1 MPSASFTSS
10 RSYVRRS
17 RRKGVNRIALPS
29 RPSGNIMDPMQ
40 QNIPGPSTAS
50 HSGGNSSANAG
61 APSLQNN
68 DNITNSN
75 ISIAPQDSSSV
86 PSSSHSTSPASC
98 SSGDT
103 SSQSAA
109 IVVSTSSAAAAA
121 STAAGAVSSEMFVD
135 VSGASSSQSLNSGP
149 STSSGITGSC
159 SFGVVNAK
167 NMIGASGSNNLI
179 GSSGF
184 NTGGSFVG
192 GHLMES
198 GSGNICAGPS
208 SSSTHNS
215 NSNSSTVNHTNNC
228 NPLYSNS
235 VLCNSLSNASNVTAS
250 TSASATNSTHQS
262 PYDLRRKMPSNGH
275 EHWCNTSTSSI
286 LTSPSASI
294 SIASTSNIAAPNMSN
309 SSSQS
314 VSCGSPPLMGGSCNS
329 ASISVMPSSSSSS
342 SAIVHAPLT
351 SANFPVNST
360 TTGAPLGPSPTVHSS
375 IPQQHCSALPIGGI
389 EDNNFMLPARKR
401 SRRLYAQTAEV
412 PCMAACTGSI
422 SLVGPTAAQYLQYEM
437 PDEVL
442 LAIFSYLLEQD
453 LCRLSLVCKRFN
465 TIANDT
471 ELWKRLYQSV
481 FEYDMP
487 LFNSELCKFVFEKPE
502 ESDFANPWKESFRQL
517 YRGVHVRAGFQD
529 KKYSGRSILFFN
541 TIQGALDYPEER
553 AAAAAIGSAAS
564 SNTSGSIGNAN
575 NCGGNVSGVA
585 NIYEEN
591 IQPADHPGP
600 LIFLHAGHYKGEYL
614 YIESDVALIG
624 AASGNVAESVILER
638 EAGSTMMFVEGAKYA
653 YVGYLT
659 LKFSPDVTSTVS
671 HHKHYCLDIG
681 ENCSPTVDNCIIR
694 SSSVVG
700 AAVCVSGVN
709 ANPVIRNCDI
719 SDCENVGLYV
729 TDYAQGTYEHNEIS
743 RNALAGIWV
752 KNFASPIMRE
762 NHIHHGRDVGIFTFE
777 NGMGYF
783 EKNDIHNNRIAGFE
797 VKAGANPTVVKCEI
811 HHGQTGGI
819 YVHENGLGQFIENR
833 IHSNNFA
840 GVWITSNSNPT
851 IRKNEIYNGHQGGV
865 YIFGDGRGLIEHNN
879 IYGNALAGIQIRTN
893 SDPIVRHNKIHHGQH
908 GGIYVHEK
916 GQGLIEEN
924 EVYSNT
930 LAGVWITTGS
940 TPVLRRNRIHSGKQV
955 GVYFYDNGH
964 GKLED
969 NDIFNH
975 LYSGVQI
982 RTGSNPVIR
991 GNKIW
996 GGQNGGVLVYNGGL
1010 GLLEQNEI
1018 FDNAMAGVWIKT
1030 DSNPTLKRNK
1040 IYDGR
1045 DGGICI
1051 FNGGKGVLE
1060 ENDIF
1065 RNTQA
1070 GVLISTQSH
1079 PILRRNRIYDGQ
1091 AAGVEITNNA
1101 TATLEH
1107 NQIFKNKF
1115 GGLCLASGV
1124 QPIIRGNNIFNN
1136 EDEVE
1141 KAVSCGQCLY
1151 KISSYTSFPMH
1162 DFYRCQTCNTTDRN
1176 AICVNC
1182 IKNCHSG
1189 HDVEFIRHDRF
1200 FCDCG
1205 AGTLSNQ
1212 CQLQGEPT
1220 QDTDTLYDSAA
1231 PMESHTLMVN

>member
-1 MPSASFTSS
+1 MTNTSS
-10 RSYVRRS
+10 STP
-17 RRKGVNRIALPS
+17 VNSTSSNFVLPS
-29 RPSGNIMDPMQ
+29 
-40 QNIPGPSTAS
+40 T
-50 HSGGNSSANAG
+50 SANAT
-61 APSLQNN
+61 A
-68 DNITNSN
+68 
-75 ISIAPQDSSSV
+75 V
-86 PSSSHSTSPASC
+86 
-98 SSGDT
+98 
-103 SSQSAA
+103 
-109 IVVSTSSAAAAA
+109 AAAAA
-121 STAAGAVSSEMFVD
+121 AATVSSC
-135 VSGASSSQSLNSGP
+135 SS
-149 STSSGITGSC
+149 
-159 SFGVVNAK
+159 
-167 NMIGASGSNNLI
+167 IGG
-179 GSSGF
+179 
-184 NTGGSFVG
+184 
-192 GHLMES
+192 
-198 GSGNICAGPS
+198 C
-208 SSSTHNS
+208 
-215 NSNSSTVNHTNNC
+215 C
-228 NPLYSNS
+228 
-235 VLCNSLSNASNVTAS
+235 
-250 TSASATNSTHQS
+250 HQS
-262 PYDLRRKMPSNGH
+262 PYDLRRKLPSSSHEQWCVASTSSAAGSATASCSAANVPTAAPSSGVLACGGGGVGGSNSGNGNIAPH
-275 EHWCNTSTSSI
+275 YNAITPSTSTS
-286 LTSPSASI
+286 ASL
-294 SIASTSNIAAPNMSN
+294 NCED
-309 SSSQS
+309 
-314 VSCGSPPLMGGSCNS
+314 SCY
-329 ASISVMPSSSSSS
+329 
-342 SAIVHAPLT
+342 
-351 SANFPVNST
+351 
-360 TTGAPLGPSPTVHSS
+360 
-375 IPQQHCSALPIGGI
+375 
-389 EDNNFMLPARKR
+389 MLPARKR
-401 SRRLYAQTAEV
+401 SKRMYTTTSTDTSG
-412 PCMAACTGSI
+412 PSAAH
-422 SLVGPTAAQYLQYEM
+422 YLQYEM

-442 LAIFSYLLEQD
+442 LTIFSYLLEQD

-481 FEYDMP
+481 YEYDLP
-487 LFNSELCKFVFEKPE
+487 LFNPEICKYVFVKAED
-502 ESDFANPWKESFRQL
+502 SDYGNPWKESFRQL
-517 YRGVHVRAGFQD
+517 YRGIHVRPGYQD
-529 KKYSGRSILFFN
+529 KKFKGRHIIHFN
-541 TIQGALDYPEER
+541 TIQGALDYPDDKMPHPPTNNAALN
-553 AAAAAIGSAAS
+553 AAANIGMPNSISGLSSQQNAANLYGADENAS
-564 SNTSGSIGNAN
+564 PE
-575 NCGGNVSGVA
+575 NVGT
-585 NIYEEN
+585 
-591 IQPADHPGP
+591 

-614 YIESDVALIG
+614 FIDSDIALIG
-624 AASGNVAESVILER
+624 AAPGNVAESVILER
-638 EAGSTMMFVEGAKYA
+638 EAGSTVMFVEGAKYA
-653 YVGYLT
+653 YVGYIT

-681 ENCSPTVDNCIIR
+681 ENCSPTVDNCIVR

-700 AAVCVSGVN
+700 AAVCVGGLN
-709 ANPVIRNCDI
+709 ANPAIRNCDI

-865 YIFGDGRGLIEHNN
+865 YIFGEGRGLIEHNN

-1051 FNGGKGVLE
+1051 FNGGKGILE

-1079 PILRRNRIYDGQ
+1079 PVLRRNRIYDGQ

-1124 QPIIRGNNIFNN
+1124 QPIVRGNNIFNN

-1141 KAVSCGQCLY
+1141 KAVSGGQCLY

-1182 IKNCHSG
+1182 IKNCHAG

-1205 AGTLSNQ
+1205 AGTLTNQ

>member
-1 MPSASFTSS
+1 MP
-10 RSYVRRS
+10 
-17 RRKGVNRIALPS
+17 
-29 RPSGNIMDPMQ
+29 
-40 QNIPGPSTAS
+40 
-50 HSGGNSSANAG
+50 
-61 APSLQNN
+61 
-68 DNITNSN
+68 
-75 ISIAPQDSSSV
+75 
-86 PSSSHSTSPASC
+86 
-98 SSGDT
+98 
-103 SSQSAA
+103 
-109 IVVSTSSAAAAA
+109 SSAAATFCIQSAA
-121 STAAGAVSSEMFVD
+121 
-135 VSGASSSQSLNSGP
+135 
-149 STSSGITGSC
+149 
-159 SFGVVNAK
+159 
-167 NMIGASGSNNLI
+167 
-179 GSSGF
+179 
-184 NTGGSFVG
+184 
-192 GHLMES
+192 H
-198 GSGNICAGPS
+198 
-208 SSSTHNS
+208 
-215 NSNSSTVNHTNNC
+215 
-228 NPLYSNS
+228 
-235 VLCNSLSNASNVTAS
+235 
-250 TSASATNSTHQS
+250 
-262 PYDLRRKMPSNGH
+262 
-275 EHWCNTSTSSI
+275 
-286 LTSPSASI
+286 
-294 SIASTSNIAAPNMSN
+294 
-309 SSSQS
+309 
-314 VSCGSPPLMGGSCNS
+314 
-329 ASISVMPSSSSSS
+329 
-342 SAIVHAPLT
+342 
-351 SANFPVNST
+351 
-360 TTGAPLGPSPTVHSS
+360 
-375 IPQQHCSALPIGGI
+375 
-389 EDNNFMLPARKR
+389 
-401 SRRLYAQTAEV
+401 
-412 PCMAACTGSI
+412 
-422 SLVGPTAAQYLQYEM
+422 YLQYEM

-442 LAIFSYLLEQD
+442 LTIFSYLLEQD
-453 LCRLSLVCKRFN
+453 LCRVSLVCKRFQ

-471 ELWKRLYQSV
+471 ELWKRMYQSV
-481 FEYDMP
+481 YEFDLP
-487 LFNSELCKFVFEKPE
+487 LFNPEPCSFAFVKLED
-502 ESDFANPWKESFRQL
+502 SDYANPWKESFRQL
-517 YRGVHVRAGFQD
+517 YRGIHVRPGYQD
-529 KKYSGRSILFFN
+529 RRYQGRSIAYFN
-541 TIQGALDYPEER
+541 TVQAALDYVDEKNPAGTG
-553 AAAAAIGSAAS
+553 AATGSNS
-564 SNTSGSIGNAN
+564 SNNSSNSNSSSSSSNSNAN
-575 NCGGNVSGVA
+575 NNSTSNSPGAGANGGPAVVDEA
-585 NIYEEN
+585 FTTLEN
-591 IQPADHPGP
+591 TGA
-600 LIFLHAGHYKGEYL
+600 LIFLHQGTYRGEFL
-614 YIESDVALIG
+614 VIDSDVALIG

-638 EAGSTMMFVEGAKYA
+638 ESESTVMFVEGAKHA
-653 YVGYLT
+653 YVGHMT
-659 LKFSPDVTSTVS
+659 LKFSPDVTSTVP
-671 HHKHYCLDIG
+671 HHKHYCLEVS
-681 ENCSPTVDNCIIR
+681 ENCSPTVDHCIIR
-694 SSSVVG
+694 STSVVG
-700 AAVCVSGVN
+700 AAVCVSGVG
-709 ANPVIRNCDI
+709 ANPLIKYCDI

-752 KNFASPIMRE
+752 KNYASPIMRE
-762 NHIHHGRDVGIFTFE
+762 NHIHHGRDVGIFTFD

-819 YVHENGLGQFIENR
+819 YVHENGLGQFIENK

-865 YIFGDGRGLIEHNN
+865 YIFGEGRGLIEHNN
-879 IYGNALAGIQIRTN
+879 IYGNALAGIQIRTT

-924 EVYSNT
+924 EVYANT

-1079 PILRRNRIYDGQ
+1079 PILKRNRIFDGL

-1101 TATLEH
+1101 TATLEF
-1107 NQIFKNKF
+1107 NQIFNNKF

-1124 QPIIRGNNIFNN
+1124 QPITRGNKIFNN
-1136 EDEVE
+1136 QDEVE
-1141 KAVSCGQCLY
+1141 KAVSGGQCLY

-1162 DFYRCQTCNTTDRN
+1162 DFYRCHTCNTTDRN

-1182 IKNCHSG
+1182 IKTCHAG

-1205 AGTLSNQ
+1205 AGTLTNQ

>member
-17 RRKGVNRIALPS
+17 RRKGGNRIALPS
-29 RPSGNIMDPMQ
+29 RTSDPCEPPCQNLPAPNVGSATSSG
-40 QNIPGPSTAS
+40 GPSTVAATGTSAS
-50 HSGGNSSANAG
+50 SSSSPANSTASGSGAITGTSNSSNSPAG
-61 APSLQNN
+61 ASAVATA
-68 DNITNSN
+68 TN
-75 ISIAPQDSSSV
+75 
-86 PSSSHSTSPASC
+86 
-98 SSGDT
+98 
-103 SSQSAA
+103 
-109 IVVSTSSAAAAA
+109 AA
-121 STAAGAVSSEMFVD
+121 STS
-135 VSGASSSQSLNSGP
+135 AS
-149 STSSGITGSC
+149 I
-159 SFGVVNAK
+159 A
-167 NMIGASGSNNLI
+167 
-179 GSSGF
+179 
-184 NTGGSFVG
+184 
-192 GHLMES
+192 
-198 GSGNICAGPS
+198 
-208 SSSTHNS
+208 
-215 NSNSSTVNHTNNC
+215 
-228 NPLYSNS
+228 
-235 VLCNSLSNASNVTAS
+235 TAS
-250 TSASATNSTHQS
+250 TSAGHQS
-262 PYDLRRKMPSNGH
+262 PYDLRRK
-275 EHWCNTSTSSI
+275 
-286 LTSPSASI
+286 SPSASHEI
-294 SIASTSNIAAPNMSN
+294 CSWSGQTPSTSHHY
-309 SSSQS
+309 QS
-314 VSCGSPPLMGGSCNS
+314 TSIDGGCY
-329 ASISVMPSSSSSS
+329 
-342 SAIVHAPLT
+342 
-351 SANFPVNST
+351 
-360 TTGAPLGPSPTVHSS
+360 
-375 IPQQHCSALPIGGI
+375 
-389 EDNNFMLPARKR
+389 MLPARKR
-401 SRRLYAQTAEV
+401 PRRTYSTSIDT
-412 PCMAACTGSI
+412 CTPS
-422 SLVGPTAAQYLQYEM
+422 AAQYLQYEM

-442 LAIFSYLLEQD
+442 LTIFSYLLEQD

-481 FEYDMP
+481 YEYDLP
-487 LFNSELCKFVFEKPE
+487 LFNPEPCKFLFVKPE
-502 ESDFANPWKESFRQL
+502 DSDYANPWKESFHQL
-517 YRGVHVRAGFQD
+517 YRGIHVRQGYQD
-529 KKYSGRSILFFN
+529 RKYKGRNIAYFN
-541 TIQGALDYPEER
+541 TVQAALDYSDER
-553 AAAAAIGSAAS
+553 TTATGTASGASLTTTTVSPGVPALANAGTPAGLPSNAVLAADES
-564 SNTSGSIGNAN
+564 
-575 NCGGNVSGVA
+575 CVS
-585 NIYEEN
+585 E
-591 IQPADHPGP
+591 HPGS
-600 LIFLHAGHYKGEYL
+600 LIFLHAGHYRGEFL
-614 YIESDVALIG
+614 VIDSDVALIG
-624 AASGNVAESVILER
+624 AAPGNVAESIVLER
-638 EAGSTMMFVEGAKYA
+638 ESESTVMFVEGAKHA
-653 YVGYLT
+653 YVGHMT
-659 LKFSPDVTSTVS
+659 LKFSPDVTSTVP
-671 HHKHYCLDIG
+671 HHKHYCLEVG
-681 ENCSPTVDNCIIR
+681 ENSSPTIDHCIIR
-694 SSSVVG
+694 STSVVG
-700 AAVCVSGVN
+700 AAVCVSGVG
-709 ANPVIRNCDI
+709 ANPVIRHCDI

-762 NHIHHGRDVGIFTFE
+762 NHIHHGRDVGIFTFD

-783 EKNDIHNNRIAGFE
+783 ERNDIHNNRIAGFE

-865 YIFGDGRGLIEHNN
+865 YIFGEGRGLIEHNN
-879 IYGNALAGIQIRTN
+879 IYGNALAGIQIRTT

-924 EVYSNT
+924 EVYANT

-1051 FNGGKGVLE
+1051 FNGGKGILE

-1079 PILRRNRIYDGQ
+1079 PILRRNRIFDGL

-1101 TATLEH
+1101 TATLEF
-1107 NQIFKNKF
+1107 NQIFNNKF

-1124 QPIIRGNNIFNN
+1124 QPIVRGNKIFNN
-1136 EDEVE
+1136 QDEVE
-1141 KAVSCGQCLY
+1141 KAVSGGQCLY

-1182 IKNCHSG
+1182 IKTCHAG

-1205 AGTLSNQ
+1205 AGTLTNQ